1 MKQIKIISILLLT
14 ILALSCGYRTDKE
27 GKSNTPLTI
36 ISNSDTITCQKNLIG
51 EVASSAYLQRATGY
65 FLISGNDTSGFMPV
79 FTESKENG
87 KINIDLNL
95 PYAGMKKPF
104 QEKIPIK
111 DPKPYSQWFK
121 ELEIILQTASKD
133 YNLDSTGSISIGRL
147 ILTGDLAIDITKEYK
162 KKFGTKE
169 QITTADYGKT
179 EKFLLSSKLAEDFNK
194 LLLPYRLKSKKIS
207 IEKTFF
213 TTKED
218 LINNS
223 ITETIPDSIPETILD
238 CITWIITEPT
248 GSQ

>member
-27 GKSNTPLTI
+27 VKLNAPLTN
-36 ISNSDTITCQKNLIG
+36 ISNSDTITCKKNLIG
-51 EVASSAYLQRATGY
+51 EVAGSAFLQRATGY
-65 FLISGNDTSGFMPV
+65 FLVSGNDTSDFMPI

-95 PYAGMKKPF
+95 PYTGMKKPF
-104 QEKIPIK
+104 SEKTPIN

-133 YNLDSTGSISIGRL
+133 YNLDSLGSISVGRL
-147 ILTGDLAIDITKEYK
+147 ILTGDLAIDITKEYNKRFGNK
-162 KKFGTKE
+162 K
-169 QITTADYGKT
+169 QITTADYGEI
-179 EKFLLSSKLAEDFNK
+179 EKFLLTSKLAKNFNNLLKPYK
-194 LLLPYRLKSKKIS
+194 LTAKKIS

-213 TTKED
+213 TTQKD

-223 ITETIPDSIPETILD
+223 STEILDDSIPDSILD
-238 CITWIITEPT
+238 CITWIITEPV
-248 GSQ
+248 GSP